1 MTNSKTYEI
10 DRLRLYFGEP
20 FSIKIPSIN
29 PNIPYKDLIIYQP
42 TIGDIID
49 FGEKKLYSAVN
60 IFVANS
66 TMYRLQLWELG
77 LDWNELSDF
86 EVFSMLMTSL
96 TIEDTKLLFG
106 DVDFSKF
113 KPMEKRMPDSEEA
126 ELVMYNAEQ
135 DIEINEE
142 IHGILCHYIRTM
154 FNIFPKREFAKGK
167 ATKKALIWEDRQKLK
182 VEKDITHSSTLL
194 PMISACLN
202 HPGFKYKKNELRE
215 VGIVEFMDS
224 VQRLQIYESTTALLR
239 GMYSGFMDTSK
250 IDKEQ
255 FNFMREIS
263 LTH

>member
-142 IHGILCHYIRTM
+142 VHGILCHYIRTM

-224 VQRLQIYESTTALLR
+224 VQRLQIYESTPALLR